1 MGFPCNQFGK
11 QEPGTDAEI
20 LEFVQTKYDV
30 AFPMFAKIEVN
41 GDGACELYTW
51 LKGAQSDGGDITWNF
66 EKFLVDREGKVQRFG
81 PGTTPEQMASHV
93 AELL

>member
-11 QEPGTDAEI
+11 QEPDPEADI
-20 LEFVQTKYDV
+20 HKFVQTKYDV
-30 AFPMFAKIEVN
+30 AFPMFSKIEVN

-51 LKGAQSDGGDITWNF
+51 LKAQTDGEDIKWNF
-66 EKFLVDREGKVQRFG
+66 EKFLVDRQGKVQRFG
-81 PGTTPEQMASHV
+81 TGVTPEEIAPLV